1 MSKPAEPSLGR
12 LIVLI
17 ASSVVVVAGIKAAAV
32 LVVPFL
38 CAVFLAVLSL
48 PLLRWL
54 GRIGLPGSLAR
65 GTAAPP
71 VLSGVWRN
79 EPHDLVKPAAQP
91 GVSH

>member
-17 ASSVVVVAGIKAAAV
+17 ASSVVVVAGMKAAAA
-32 LVVPFL
+32 LVVPFF

-54 GRIGLPGSLAR
+54 GRIGLPSSLALIL
-65 GTAAPP
+65 
-71 VLSGVWRN
+71 VLAGMVMLAGIVLIVIGSSLAGF
-79 EPHDLVKPAAQP
+79 EK
-91 GVSH
+91 